1 MKTKISNFVLDLIT
15 SEGTLL
21 DKYQVKKPL
30 GYGSFGNVY
39 LVYDIQAKQ
48 EYNPFLITYLLKT
61 SNNFKCCYKI

>member
-1 MKTKISNFVLDLIT
+1 MRTKISNFVLDLIT

-30 GYGSFGNVY
+30 GHGSFGNVY

-48 EYNPFLITYLLKT
+48 EYNPF
-61 SNNFKCCYKI
+61 SNNLLAKN